1 MEEKIMDENDEDHVY
16 ILSLLQSMK
25 SPNRFTNDSGTTG
38 NSTNISSNSSAVV
51 DDDSNTSESFSPSS
65 RRESPDEDLMDN
77 FNKMKTGHKLD
88 DYILD
93 ILKSEKCKK
102 KLHFESQKTST
113 CSTNSFLVSESSM
126 DLDERTAN
134 PDSLEVSDVLNKHG
148 LPSHKLDDVLHVALK
163 IVKPLNMKIKKVQ
176 HSEEKKPAT
185 SISSEKG
192 INKSTLV
199 YTCHMCNFSFNSKD
213 NKNRHMASKHSKRLS
228 IRGNGKLRKNASIT
242 HNYALDTYENLCDL
256 DKLGKYKTSIMQ
268 SDTTDHY
275 DEHSQ
280 NILKDYHAENGNKAY
295 TVLKMNKMSTETEES
310 HPEAAD
316 DDSRDSFDDES
327 TSDSYSC
334 RRVEINSELRKYD
347 LKQCCRTRT
356 FSENMKLL
364 NKHAEKSKENNQ
376 GREIIC
382 QNNTESSSSL
392 PCQETVIETEAK
404 FLPESTINTEKSL
417 SSEGLYPIGLDE
429 VSSLSFSSKQCS
441 SSKSSA
447 SNHLIPPVYPQ
458 QPDPPVSPQQPE
470 ITKPGALLREKHW
483 IILDASNNFNGPFYS
498 DMGNHQGIHT
508 KSEDIVGI
516 KSIDDSSKNISL
528 FQSCV
533 PISRDSLDDFSNLSS
548 SCSTRSAN
556 ECMEINSDTIHPTT
570 FKEIGP
576 KDEYTSQEQGSGNV
590 IEKFCCARH
599 LTFLDYLSNYHPF
612 KRLTFK
618 TENSSCDASAFS
630 PHNSNTSGVLNNR
643 SVPSRDYILSPPKK
657 RWKSYLEGD

>member
-1 MEEKIMDENDEDHVY
+1 MEEKITDENDEDHVY
-16 ILSLLQSMK
+16 ILSLLKSMK

-38 NSTNISSNSSAVV
+38 NSANISSNSLVV
-51 DDDSNTSESFSPSS
+51 MDNDSNTSESLSPSS
-65 RRESPDEDLMDN
+65 SGEFPDEDLMDN

-102 KLHFESQKTST
+102 NLHFESHKT
-113 CSTNSFLVSESSM
+113 STNSFLVSVNSDSSM
-126 DLDERTAN
+126 DSDESSAK

-163 IVKPLNMKIKKVQ
+163 IVKPLNMKIEKVQ
-176 HSEEKKPAT
+176 HCEGKRPAT
-185 SISSEKG
+185 SNSSEKG
-192 INKSTLV
+192 NSKSTPV
-199 YTCHMCNFSFNSKD
+199 YTCHMCNFIFNSKD
-213 NKNRHMASKHSKRLS
+213 NKNRHMASTHSKRLS
-228 IRGNGKLRKNASIT
+228 IRGHGKLRKNANKT
-242 HNYALDTYENLCDL
+242 HNYASETKEGLCDL
-256 DKLGKYKTSIMQ
+256 DKLEKYKMSSMH
-268 SDTTDHY
+268 SNSTDHE

-280 NILKDYHAENGNKAY
+280 NILKDFRAENGNESY

-316 DDSRDSFDDES
+316 YDSRDSFDDEN

-334 RRVEINSELRKYD
+334 RRVEVNNVVRNDD

-356 FSENMKLL
+356 FSEHMVLL
-364 NKHAEKSKENNQ
+364 NKHPKKAKENNQ
-376 GREIIC
+376 DREIIH
-382 QNNTESSSSL
+382 QDNTESSSSL
-392 PCQETVIETEAK
+392 SCQETVIEAEAK
-404 FLPESTINTEKSL
+404 FLPELTENCL
-417 SSEGLYPIGLDE
+417 NSEVSHPKGIDE
-429 VSSLSFSSKQCS
+429 VSSSSFSSKQCS

-447 SNHLIPPVYPQ
+447 SNHPPVYPQ
-458 QPDPPVSPQQPE
+458 QPDSPVSPQQPD

-533 PISRDSLDDFSNLSS
+533 PISSDSLDVSNLSS
-548 SCSTRSAN
+548 SCSTRSVN

-570 FKEIGP
+570 FMEIGP

-618 TENSSCDASAFS
+618 TENSSRDASAFS